1 MIQFGKQV
9 LEGKNI
15 KTITIRKMSDN
26 ANAKKLAVAIGILKA
41 RKCTCCKSDT
51 SVCGSR
57 MGMPI
62 SEIDGVKNIGCNI
75 QFYQGNKGL
84 GFEVTTEFKYDG
96 EEDEH
101 PRLYWK
107 SKYNEKGIN
116 KDDILA
122 FSIELL
128 DELPRIKL
136 GLCGVLLIRDIEY
149 VSLRDAFEEV
159 FTTIECENIKVD
171 KTGVCSVCYEK
182 TDTMTPCGHALCNR
196 CWSKIEKIKDC
207 DGDEETPCPLCRK
220 NIYYV

>member
-1 MIQFGKQV
+1 
-9 LEGKNI
+9 
-15 KTITIRKMSDN
+15 MSDN
-26 ANAKKLAVAIGILKA
+26 ANAKKLAVAIGILKG
-41 RKCTCCKSDT
+41 RKCNCCKSDS
-51 SVCGSR
+51 SVCGTR

-62 SEIDGVKNIGCNI
+62 SEIDGVKNIDCNI

-84 GFEVTTEFKYDG
+84 GFEVTAEFKYDG
-96 EEDEH
+96 EDDAQPN

-159 FTTIECENIKVD
+159 FTSIECKTIKVD

-182 TDTMTPCGHALCNR
+182 TDTMTPCKHPLCNR
-196 CWSKIEKIKDC
+196 CWSQIEIC
-207 DGDEETPCPLCRK
+207 GEEHNETPCPLCRE